1 MSPRF
6 LNDDKKNFRHLG
18 KVLPYSLKTF
28 GLLILLSKRMSHFKT
43 LSPIMQQLDF
53 PKQLFIVITNHCT
66 KSTSHGE
73 ENVITL
79 AAALVW
85 TAVKRSWATH
95 TNQSN
100 SRKIRLLPTIWLS
113 HSTHIS
119 TYYIPTP
126 LLWLILTVIHFWK

>member
-1 MSPRF
+1 MGPRF

-79 AAALVW
+79 AAAV
-85 TAVKRSWATH
+85 V
-95 TNQSN
+95 
-100 SRKIRLLPTIWLS
+100 
-113 HSTHIS
+113 
-119 TYYIPTP
+119 
-126 LLWLILTVIHFWK
+126 